1 MDSLKA
7 KRTSAARDARGPPFR
22 ERIEAER
29 RRIFSA
35 MSIID
40 CCRYVHEYL
49 STHDDESPDITGAL
63 VVAHELL
70 DQVASELGCLADDE
84 RRRRR

>member
-1 MDSLKA
+1 MDSRKA
-7 KRTSAARDARGPPFR
+7 KRNSAAKRARGRLFR

-49 STHDDESPDITGAL
+49 PTRDDESPDITGAL

-70 DQVASELGCLADDE
+70 DQVAGELGCLADDE
-84 RRRRR
+84 RRR